1 MTLLIKKYKNR
12 RLYDTDKS
20 QYVTVDDLHQYVVD
34 GLAFKVEDSE
44 SKEDITSTILM
55 QILVEMEG
63 GPSKFLAPEVL
74 RQLICMAHHPMHQS
88 IKELFGQMVASI
100 EQQTHLNPYL
110 NNMTKATE
118 AWRQQM
124 KELSSHWQDL
134 FGK

>member
-1 MTLLIKKYKNR
+1 
-12 RLYDTDKS
+12 
-20 QYVTVDDLHQYVVD
+20 
-34 GLAFKVEDSE
+34 
-44 SKEDITSTILM
+44 
-55 QILVEMEG
+55 
-63 GPSKFLAPEVL
+63 
-74 RQLICMAHHPMHQS
+74 MAHHPMHQS

-124 KELSSHWQDL
+124 KDLGSHWQDL